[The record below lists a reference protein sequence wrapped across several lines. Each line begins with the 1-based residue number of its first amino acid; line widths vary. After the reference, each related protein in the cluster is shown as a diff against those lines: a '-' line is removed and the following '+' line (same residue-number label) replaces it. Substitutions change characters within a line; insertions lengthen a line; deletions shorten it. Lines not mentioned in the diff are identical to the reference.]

1 MNEMNSPSPDE
12 LDLLRRLR
20 RLPRER
26 DTAVDLWPG
35 IEARLGAG
43 TRTIA
48 APMRSPRWGAIGL
61 AAAALLVLA
70 FGLMLRRDP
79 TPLPADA
86 PLAQVATPYG
96 AGDALLRREAEAI
109 TLEYRLALE
118 PFAAAPMPPELRAAA
133 IELDASAEQLRD
145 ALRAQP
151 EATYLLERL
160 RRTYDQR
167 LRLTQRAL
175 LG

>member
-70 FGLMLRRDP
+70 
-79 TPLPADA
+79 
-86 PLAQVATPYG
+86 ATPYG

>member
-109 TLEYRLALE
+109 TLEYRLAL
-118 PFAAAPMPPELRAAA
+118 
-133 IELDASAEQLRD
+133 
-145 ALRAQP
+145 
-151 EATYLLERL
+151 
-160 RRTYDQR
+160 
-167 LRLTQRAL
+167 
-175 LG
+175 